1 MKALLLFGWIA
12 ERERDR
18 SVLIRDVVGKWRGKI
33 CAARPLM
40 AGEGRK
46 ALRETRV
53 KASFS
58 FQL

>member
-1 MKALLLFGWIA
+1 MDRL